1 MAIQFNCPYC
11 TATIRV
17 ADEFAGRQG
26 RCPKCETR
34 LLVPQVQIPA
44 ATDQKSASTSES
56 MADTAAGIRVAGDQ
70 TSVGMHALEAVPGGI
85 PEFKPVAATTSVTGK
100 LKRRSRRSRRHRLW
114 MVAVPALCFLVLIGF
129 LAAMMMTSLPDL
141 SGTLTA
147 SVAPGDALIA
157 DVYPWNSMDLSPD
170 DRTALQS
177 ALEKAPE
184 GFASE
189 LMTCRL
195 LSTEKGIEVRLKAEK
210 GYAWFM
216 VDPAQSKALIL
227 WTQKHQEQVNIA
239 KVKELQASLTQYC
252 KDKLAIESGER
263 IPINAQQYRDS
274 IGINAQVK
282 ALGYVL
288 EAFGANRV
296 ARCAHED
303 SQGRLYFLMP
313 TDTTSFTVRGRTIAN
328 GTKPFPGE
336 YKIQV
341 AAVSPASNETSE
353 PVADGESNTDDKITS
368 DPTNPDSDPT
378 TETNSEMEMETESNT
393 DTQPATAPMT
403 AADAMMK
410 EN

>member
-17 ADEFAGRQG
+17 ADEFAGKQG

-34 LLVPQVQIPA
+34 LLIPQVQIPEA
-44 ATDQKSASTSES
+44 AEQKSPSTPES
-56 MADTAAGIRVAGDQ
+56 MADTAAGIRTAADQ

-85 PEFKPVAATTSVTGK
+85 PEFTPAAPTTSVTSK
-100 LKRRSRRSRRHRLW
+100 LKRRSRRGRRHRIW
-114 MVAVPALCFLVLIGF
+114 MVAVPVLCFLLLISF
-129 LAAMMMTSLPDL
+129 LAAIMMTSLPDL

-147 SVAPGDALIA
+147 SVNPGDTLPA
-157 DVYPWNSMDLSPD
+157 DVYPWNSMEISPD

-184 GFASE
+184 AFASE

-195 LSTEKGIEVRLKAEK
+195 LSSEKGLEVRLKAEE
-210 GYAWFM
+210 GYAWFI
-216 VDPAQSKALIL
+216 VDPSQSKTLIL
-227 WTQKHQEQVNIA
+227 WTQKHQEQINIA
-239 KVKELQASLTQYC
+239 KVKELQSSLTQYC
-252 KDKLAIESGER
+252 KDKLAIEFGER

-274 IGINAQVK
+274 IGINIHVK

-288 EAFGANRV
+288 EAFGGNRI

-313 TDTTSFTVRGRTIAN
+313 ADTASFTVRGRTIAD

-336 YKIQV
+336 YTIQV
-341 AAVSPASNETSE
+341 AAAPPANDTPPKPDADDESKRHETTTTDATMLDATTTEPDPEMQMESNSEMQPANDPAASPAS
-353 PVADGESNTDDKITS
+353 
-368 DPTNPDSDPT
+368 
-378 TETNSEMEMETESNT
+378 
-393 DTQPATAPMT
+393 APMME
-403 AADAMMK
+403 D
-410 EN
+410 N